1 VARFTPH
8 TEADVEEMLEA
19 IGVDSLDDLFADVS
33 PKLEGELDL
42 QPALSEHEA
51 LADVHQAA
59 RENVAELP
67 IFVGAGA
74 YDRIVPSAISSIT
87 QRGEFLTSYTPYQP
101 EISQGH
107 LQVVFEFQSVIS
119 ELTGLEVSNASV
131 YDGSNAVAEAAL
143 MTARLTKRD
152 PRVAVSEGLN
162 PRYREVIETYGVEV
176 VELPFEEGTT
186 NYSDLPDN
194 VSGVFV
200 QSPNFY
206 GIVEDI
212 EAASNAAHGVD
223 ALAVAVCDPIS
234 LAVLESPGALGA
246 DVAVGEAQPLGMPL
260 LFGGPYAG
268 YMATHEKF
276 VRQLPGRIAGET
288 VDQDGRLAFV
298 LTLRGREQDIRRAK
312 ANSNICTN
320 QALTALAA
328 TVYAALMGPE
338 GMREVAELSISKA
351 HYLADRLQASGFGL
365 RYPDAPFLW
374 EFAVELG
381 EAEDVARANEAL
393 LEAGIVG
400 GLDLGDGAMLV
411 AVTEKRTRQ
420 ELDAFVE
427 VVSTVG

>member
-1 VARFTPH
+1 MARFTPH
-8 TEADVEEMLEA
+8 TEADVKEMLEA
-19 IGVDSLDDLFADVS
+19 IGVDTLDDLFADVS
-33 PKLEGELDL
+33 PKLEEELDL
-42 QPALSEHEA
+42 PPALSEHEA
-51 LADVHQAA
+51 LADVHELAKENAA
-59 RENVAELP
+59 GLP

-74 YDRIVPSAISSIT
+74 YDRIVPSAISALT

-143 MTARLTKRD
+143 MTARLTKRN
-152 PRVAVSEGLN
+152 PKVAVSQGLN
-162 PRYREVIETYGVEV
+162 PRYREVVETYGVEV
-176 VELPFEEGTT
+176 VELPFEGGITDFSEVPE
-186 NYSDLPDN
+186 DA
-194 VSGVFV
+194 SGVFV
-200 QSPNFY
+200 QSPNYF

-212 EAASNAAHGVD
+212 KAASETAHEVE
-223 ALAVAVCDPIS
+223 ALVVAVCDPIA
-234 LAVLESPGALGA
+234 LAVLESPGNLGA
-246 DVAVGEAQPLGMPL
+246 DIAVGEAQPLGMPL

-276 VRQLPGRIAGET
+276 VRQLPGRICGET
-288 VDQDGRLAFV
+288 VDEDGRLAYV

-328 TVYAALMGPE
+328 SVYAALMGPE
-338 GMREVAELSISKA
+338 GLREVAELSASKA
-351 HYLADRLQASGFGL
+351 HYLAKKLGEAGFDL

-374 EFAVELG
+374 EFAVELP
-381 EAEDVARANEAL
+381 DVKKSNEAL
-393 LEAGIVG
+393 LESGIVG
-400 GLDLGDGAMLV
+400 GPDLGDGAMLV
-411 AVTEKRTRQ
+411 AVTEKRTKI

-427 VVSTVG
+427 VVTNAG